1 MKKFVS
7 IPLSLFFL
15 LGGISFLENMLF
27 SPVEKHF
34 TNVYALTSNG
44 EFSQISTGVPS
55 VANPSIQDQ
64 NSQKTMGEMM
74 GGMKSGNM
82 ERMMGENMKNAF
94 PPKVMPFYKEKTF
107 LVIITVAL
115 MLIVVWMIK
124 RWGRRSWRVISKQ
137 NAFVNEAIFVVD
149 LCGSTKLAVTQGD
162 VFAMR
167 IKNKMKAC
175 VHEVSEAFQ
184 ARYFENTGD
193 GYMITF
199 PSAIDAVR
207 AAVKILQKIEDY
219 NKDIP
224 QKEKIGLRIG
234 IHYGELV
241 FDEQGGRHGAS
252 INKAFRI
259 EGLKKEQQQDMSDG
273 LKPEEFPE
281 KNRIFVSEEINEEI
295 KDDPEILVKPV
306 GIFDLKGFTGLHR
319 TYYIPWKDLPR
330 N

>member
-1 MKKFVS
+1 MTKFVS
-7 IPLSLFFL
+7 IFLGFFFL
-15 LGGISFLENMLF
+15 LGGISLLEDILFL
-27 SPVEKHF
+27 PAEKHF
-34 TNVYALTSNG
+34 NHVYAMTSNG
-44 EFSQISTGVPS
+44 EFSQISLGIPLIV
-55 VANPSIQDQ
+55 NPSIQNQSNRKMMGDWMSGKGSEYMGQ
-64 NSQKTMGEMM
+64 WAEQKTKDSTKPAE
-74 GGMKSGNM
+74 
-82 ERMMGENMKNAF
+82 
-94 PPKVMPFYKEKTF
+94 VPFYQEKTF
-107 LVIITVAL
+107 LVIITVVS
-115 MLIVVWMIK
+115 MLIVIWMIK
-124 RWGRRSWRVISKQ
+124 RLGLRPWRAVNKQ
-137 NAFVNEAIFVVD
+137 NDFVNEAIFVVD

-175 VHEVSEAFQ
+175 VHEVSESFRAKF
-184 ARYFENTGD
+184 FENTGD
-193 GYMITF
+193 GYLITF
-199 PSAIDAVR
+199 PTAMDAVK
-207 AAVKILQKIEDY
+207 AAVRIIQNIEDY

-224 QKEKIGLRIG
+224 KKEKIELRIG

-281 KNRIFVSEEINEEI
+281 KNRIFVSEEINEEL
-295 KDDPEILVKPV
+295 KDTPEISVRPV
-306 GIFDLKGFTGLHR
+306 GIFELKGFTGLHR